1 MGKVDVQKELGERF
15 SKLPQWAKNYIVGL
29 ARERD
34 EAVGKLGEIVDSQTK
49 SAFYSDD
56 LVCVTDEREVEEDG
70 GVCGGPRHVRTYFQS
85 RRILCEHGGVLVDV
99 CPKHDNW
106 HGREGVAIRVS
117 LVGKSCDV
125 PAVSPDSRGEFF
137 VFDPKGVKKD
147 GE

>member
-1 MGKVDVQKELGERF
+1 MPKVDVKKELGERF
-15 SKLPQWAKNYIVGL
+15 DKLPQWAQNYIVGL

-34 EAVGKLGEIVDSQTK
+34 EAVGKFGKFVDSQTK

-56 LVCVTDEREVEEDG
+56 LVCVTDEREVRDDG
-70 GVCGGPRHVRTYFQS
+70 GVRGGPRHVRTYFES
-85 RRILCEHGGVLVDV
+85 RRILCEHGGVMVEV
-99 CPKHDNW
+99 APKHDGW
-106 HGREGVAIRVS
+106 HERDGVSIRVS
-117 LVGKSCDV
+117 IVGKTSDV